1 MESMGL
7 ETNQFKTALI
17 TGATVGIGYELSKLY
32 ARDNYNLILVARDK
46 QMLAKRKEEFQ
57 SKYNGVMTTISADL
71 SLPSSAEKLY
81 ESIKEKG
88 LRVDVLVNNAGFG
101 VLGKFT
107 ETDLEAEVKMVNL
120 NVTSLMVLTK
130 LYLKDMAERDSGAIL
145 NVASTAAFQPG
156 PLMAVYYASK
166 AFVVSFTQAL
176 SNEMKGS
183 NVLIS
188 TLCPGP
194 TRTEF
199 QQRAKMGDVLLSKI
213 NMMDAATC
221 ARIAYDGIGKGKTL
235 IIPGFMNKLT
245 VQSNRLFPRKLVIA
259 VARRLQ
265 EKR

>member
-1 MESMGL
+1 MVSTGRG
-7 ETNQFKTALI
+7 TNQFNNALI
-17 TGATVGIGYELSKLY
+17 TGATAGIGYELSKLF
-32 ARDNYNLILVARDK
+32 AQDNYNLILVARDK
-46 QMLAKRKEEFQ
+46 QMLAKRKEEFE
-57 SKYNGVMTTISADL
+57 SKYNGVMTTISSDL
-71 SLPSSAEKLY
+71 SFPGAAEELY

-101 VLGKFT
+101 VLGTFT
-107 ETDLEAEVKMVNL
+107 ETDLPTDIKMVNL
-120 NVTSLMVLTK
+120 NITSLMVLTK
-130 LYLKDMAERDSGAIL
+130 LFLREMVERNSGIIL

-176 SNEMKGS
+176 SNEMKDS
-183 NVLIS
+183 NVLVS

-199 QQRAKMGDVLLSKI
+199 QQRANMGDVLLSKF

-221 ARIAYDGIGKGKTL
+221 ARIAYDGIRKGKTL
-235 IIPGFMNKLT
+235 IIPGVLNKLT